1 VVQVA
6 SRAIQEVYQ
15 QEAQIVGVGGGTV
28 AAFFRRAGYSAA
40 AFSKI
45 DRTAHQP
52 NEYCRIENML
62 GDCQV
67 FAHCFLQSGQA

>member
-1 VVQVA
+1 MA
-6 SRAIQEVYQ
+6 TCDPGGLSEGIK
-15 QEAQIVGVGGGTV
+15 IVGIGKHRA
-28 AAFFRRAGYSAA
+28 AAFFRRMGYHAA

-62 GDCQV
+62 TIV
-67 FAHCFLQSGQA
+67 SSSPTAFSLLENRTEE